1 MELIIS
7 LNLVDRV
14 CHEQQL
20 SHLSNIWPREL
31 PHFQGKFQPPLNLP
45 LCLVE
50 RLKHKERPTHTL
62 KSIMHKIFYTNKT
75 NVQNVQHFHYQTN
88 EG

>member
-1 MELIIS
+1 
-7 LNLVDRV
+7 
-14 CHEQQL
+14 
-20 SHLSNIWPREL
+20 
-31 PHFQGKFQPPLNLP
+31 LNLP

-50 RLKHKERPTHTL
+50 KLKHKKRPTHTL